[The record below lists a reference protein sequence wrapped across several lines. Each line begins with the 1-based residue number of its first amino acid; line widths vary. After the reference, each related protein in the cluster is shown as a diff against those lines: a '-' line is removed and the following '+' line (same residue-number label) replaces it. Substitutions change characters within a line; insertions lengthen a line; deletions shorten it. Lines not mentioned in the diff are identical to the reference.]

1 MFKRKANK
9 GAIFVGVFFVRR
21 PRLTSPRPLDALW
34 VPAFRPRPPSF
45 LRVLLRLLAFCRFY
59 WGETKGAAR
68 RAKGERGRRT
78 DRTTDR
84 KNDGRTSS
92 MSQFRSLP
100 PSLRPYETNSGLNC
114 LKAVLVFSLSAFPHS
129 RVKQQF
135 VGPRPARARLSSPLL
150 SSALPFSLSF
160 FLGRK
165 WIVRAS

>member
-68 RAKGERGRRT
+68 RAREEDGQNDGQKERRT
-78 DRTTDR
+78 DVFDVPVP
-84 KNDGRTSS
+84 
-92 MSQFRSLP
+92 LP
-100 PSLRPYETNSGLNC
+100 PSLRPYEANSGLNC